1 MIIHQHVS
9 KAKQD
14 DALVRDHG
22 QDHMPAVRTCPTP
35 PPMPRK
41 PGKGW
46 WLLNVVLAGEVAVIA
61 TVLLGRLLAAWLTMR

>member
-1 MIIHQHVS
+1 MIIHRHVS

-35 PPMPRK
+35 PMPRK
-41 PGKGW
+41 PGKEW

-61 TVLLGRLLAAWLTMR
+61 TVLLGRLLTAWLAMR